1 MGGDVVGL
9 VVDYVKQET
18 LGPLRGLG
26 RYLAF
31 GITGSVALAVGIV
44 VLEVAFL
51 RVLQTETGSTFAGN
65 LSWSPYAIVMGT
77 SLLLLTLAGIAVVKG
92 APRRLLTGSKKGAG
106 DPGQSRGDRR

>member
-9 VVDYVKQET
+9 VVDYAKQET

-31 GITGSVALAVGIV
+31 GLLGSISLAVGLV

-51 RVLQTETGSTFAGN
+51 RALQTETGSTFAGN
-65 LSWSPYAIVMGT
+65 LSWSPYAIVT
-77 SLLLLTLAGIAVVKG
+77 VVSFLLLGLAAFAVVRG
-92 APRRLLTGSKKGAG
+92 APRRALQRDQEKGN
-106 DPGQSRGDRR
+106 PR